1 MIDDDEALQ
10 ENEIISSSIKF
21 PFSPLNHP
29 NIQQNSNILCM
40 SASKKCI
47 YILTDQSKIFCLDS
61 STLKP
66 IKQSFPLIYNEAP
79 SNFKEK
85 ITKIWTDRE
94 GNHSIIRFKGKI
106 FYLNVNCPTVKEL
119 NHFKGIEITSVGFDD
134 DNLNDK
140 ETGIFL
146 ATDYSNRIY
155 ECSISINK
163 ENNGEYSI
171 KDSIIRVSKLSY
183 KDWDTEEDE
192 DLNEETI
199 SVRVK
204 NEKIYGIRFVKTSK
218 KDIGIN
224 DNVYYVLATTRT
236 RLYQFIG
243 TGQISF
249 RQMFSK
255 YNENPFLFNESC
267 KYFPQV
273 MRKRAEIQFSDL
285 DILYTKRDPKKDS
298 KKDSENDSEKDYKI
312 EQFGWKTETGF
323 CFGIYEDYSTLP
335 SELSKFTVV
344 PFTTIDS
351 EGNKEKGLDP
361 ISVTHTRF
369 HIFTLYKNCL
379 TIISKITS
387 NIVHSQNLESEFKG
401 VIYNEFSSDYGT
413 VILYSKNQIY
423 KISLKHENLDIWRD
437 YLEIGDYE
445 NAIKNQKDRRLQKR
459 INRINADEFFDN
471 NNYEDSAKNYAHS
484 DEAFEN
490 VCLKYIMIGQIEPL
504 SSYLKEIIKQF
515 KSQKVLKEKSIK
527 EKDKNDEKDK
537 EKKDEKEKDY
547 NPQGNI
553 IATLLI
559 QLFLIKVKLI
569 PRSVKKL
576 PNKKDIR
583 MSLRK
588 SVREINKNDS
598 DEEKNI
604 KKKELEDFRQLIREN
619 WKYLKDGNIISGLLL
634 NYGRRDEFV
643 EFTSTMG
650 DFESAIL
657 NHINHLEISVALEK
671 LTWFASFTDDKKI
684 IEKLTNFF
692 LDYCTFFF
700 RSNPKE
706 SVSLLKQRFK
716 NINIEPIL
724 QALINCTGYLRES
737 KKDDN
742 FKAILG
748 YLKYLIDKTK
758 AKQENNIHNLYI
770 YYLSKSKSSQNELIS
785 YLKDLIKVDDFS
797 YFHKKKPVLFRID
810 FAKKLF
816 KNNHSVYA
824 LILALMGKYSE
835 GVKEAL
841 NDKNEKAD
849 SIAKFIASN
858 APGEKLKK
866 KLWIEIFFTNNH
878 KEFKDAIKL
887 IEESKI
893 LKIEDVLPYITD
905 SIQIDEF
912 KQQIKKCIVD
922 YENNIKKLKEDIND
936 YNSTSENLKNN
947 IKKIKNKSIEMKS
960 KTCKCDICQNYI
972 KDKNVFV
979 FPCGHMLDANCI
991 RKRLLDYEIKGL
1003 DYIHK
1008 KNLKIDEL
1016 FYELNYINER
1026 LFIDVKKKED
1036 KEKEKEKEQP
1046 ERNPSFFSFIKE
1058 KPKKQEETHIKE
1070 EPAHNIDK
1078 KKLKEELNSILSEQ
1092 CVLCGDYIVDSVQCS
1107 ICKPSKLD
1115 LLDGY
1120 EFEIKGYSDWDYK
1133 EEIKD

>member
-1 MIDDDEALQ
+1 MIDDDEEPQ
-10 ENEIISSSIKF
+10 ENQIISSSIKF

-29 NIQQNSNILCM
+29 NIQPNSNILYM

-47 YILTDQSKIFCLDS
+47 YILTGQSKIFCLDS

-66 IKQSFPLIYNEAP
+66 IKQSFSIIYNEAP
-79 SNFKEK
+79 SNFKEN

-106 FYLNVNCPTVKEL
+106 FYLNINCPTVKEL
-119 NHFKGIEITSVGFDD
+119 NHFKGIEITAVGFDD
-134 DNLNDK
+134 NNKDDK
-140 ETGIFL
+140 KTGNFL

-155 ECSISINK
+155 ECSISLNGG
-163 ENNGEYSI
+163 NNGEYSI
-171 KDSIIRVSKLSY
+171 QDSITRVSKLSY

-192 DLNEETI
+192 DINEETI

-204 NEKIYGIRFVKTSK
+204 NEKLYGIRFIKTSK
-218 KDIGIN
+218 NEKEIGLN

-243 TGQISF
+243 TGKITF
-249 RQMFSK
+249 KQMFSQ

-273 MRKRAEIQFSDL
+273 MRKRAEIQYIDL
-285 DILYTKRDPKKDS
+285 DILYTNKDS
-298 KKDSENDSEKDYKI
+298 NKI

-323 CFGIYEDYSTLP
+323 CFGAYEDYNLLP
-335 SELSKFTVV
+335 SELRNFTVV

-351 EGNKEKGLDP
+351 EGNKEKALDP

-413 VILYSKNQIY
+413 VILYSKDQIY
-423 KISLKHENLDIWRD
+423 KISLRHENVDIWRD
-437 YLEIGDYE
+437 YIEIGDYE
-445 NAIKNQKDRRLQKR
+445 NANKNQKNETLQKR
-459 INRINADEFFDN
+459 INRINADESFDN
-471 NNYEDSAKNYAHS
+471 NNYEDSAKKYVNS

-490 VCLKYIMIGQIEPL
+490 VCLKYIMTGQIDPL
-504 SSYLKEIIKQF
+504 TIYLNEYIKKF
-515 KSQKVLKEKSIK
+515 ESQKELYEKNKNSKKDIDK
-527 EKDKNDEKDK
+527 NEQKDIDKNEQKDKDKNDEISDL
-537 EKKDEKEKDY
+537 
-547 NPQGNI
+547 NLQGNL

-559 QLFLIKVKLI
+559 QLFLIKIKTV
-569 PRSVKKL
+569 PRSIKKL

-588 SVREINKNDS
+588 SVREMNKNES
-598 DEEKNI
+598 EEEEIKI
-604 KKKELEDFRQLIREN
+604 KKKELEDFRQLIREK
-619 WKYLKDGNIISGLLL
+619 WKYLKGGNIISGLLL
-634 NYGRRDEFV
+634 SYGRRDEFV

-671 LTWFASFTDDKKI
+671 LTWFASFTEDKNI
-684 IEKLTNFF
+684 LGKLENFF
-692 LDYCTFFF
+692 LKYCTFFF

-716 NINIEPIL
+716 SINVEPIL
-724 QALINCTGYLRES
+724 QALINYTGYLRES
-737 KKDDN
+737 KKDESS
-742 FKAILG
+742 KAILG

-770 YYLSKSKSSQNELIS
+770 YYLSRSKSSQNELIS
-785 YLKDLIKVDDFS
+785 YLKDLIKKDDFS
-797 YFHKKKPVLFRID
+797 YFHKKKDVLFRIEL
-810 FAKKLF
+810 AKKLF
-816 KNNHSVYA
+816 KNNHTAYA

-841 NDKNEKAD
+841 NDKNEKAN
-849 SIAKFIASN
+849 SVAKFIASN
-858 APGEKLKK
+858 APGDKLQK
-866 KLWIEIFFTNNH
+866 KLWIEIFFANNH
-878 KEFKDAIKL
+878 KEFKDAIKI

-905 SIQIDEF
+905 SIQFDEF

-936 YNSTSENLKNN
+936 YNTTSENLKNN
-947 IKKIKNKSIEMKS
+947 IKKIKNKSIEIKS
-960 KTCKCDICQNYI
+960 KSCKCDICQEYI

-1003 DYIHK
+1003 NYIHN

-1016 FYELNYINER
+1016 FYDLNYTNER
-1026 LFIDVKKKED
+1026 LFIKKED
-1036 KEKEKEKEQP
+1036 KGKEKEKEKEQP
-1046 ERNPSFFSFIKE
+1046 ERNGSIFGFKKE
-1058 KPKKQEETHIKE
+1058 KPKKQEE
-1070 EPAHNIDK
+1070 NIPNKIEDPKAK
-1078 KKLKEELNSILSEQ
+1078 KKLKEELNLILSEQ

-1115 LLDGY
+1115 LSDGY
-1120 EFEIKGYSDWDYK
+1120 KFEIKGYSEWDYR
-1133 EEIKD
+1133 D